1 MTNPMNRKPPLT
13 RKSIRALRNGE
24 RITEKGITAQKLTDG
39 VEGDVRYSINVMVD
53 GERHHRI
60 IGKGSEGV
68 TLTQAQEAIETLRT
82 RAREDRLDL
91 PKGRKIAMPFKEAA
105 DSYIKRLK
113 EEGGKTIERKE
124 RVLELYL
131 TPALGVKPL
140 SKITSS
146 DLAVYRTQRRKAGA
160 KDATIN
166 REMAVVS
173 HLYSK
178 AVDWGWVAA
187 KPKITRAK
195 EGDGR
200 IAYLTPEQC
209 ARIIAAAR
217 NDVSPHIHPF
227 CVIALSTSMRMSEV
241 LSIKP
246 EHIDFDKR
254 RIFIPSAKAGQREQ
268 PITKA
273 LSDFLKPHLEG
284 LPDDV
289 EWLFPNS
296 ASQSGRVM
304 TIRKA
309 HRRVVKAAGLNPD
322 EVLRHTFRHTAITH
336 LVQAG
341 VDLPTVQKVS
351 GHKTLAMVA
360 RYAHANGEHIDAA
373 MDNLEQRIALPI

>member
-1 MTNPMNRKPPLT
+1 MALKFTILT
-13 RKSIRALRNGE
+13 RKSIQLLSYGSRLTEHGIVAE
-24 RITEKGITAQKLTDG
+24 RTKS
-39 VEGDVRYSINVMVD
+39 GDIVYRINVMVD
-53 GERHHRI
+53 GERIHRV
-60 IGKGSEGV
+60 IGRESDG
-68 TLTQAQEAIETLRT
+68 TTRTQAEEAIAVLRT
-82 RAREDRLDL
+82 RAKEDRLDL
-91 PKGRKIAMPFKEAA
+91 PTGRKIPMPFKEAA
-105 DSYIKRLK
+105 ASYIKRLK

-124 RVLELYL
+124 RMLELHI
-131 TPALGVKPL
+131 TPALGSKPL

-146 DLAVYRTQRRKAGA
+146 DFATYRAARKKDGA

-187 KPKITRAK
+187 KPKISRAK

-217 NDVSPHIHPF
+217 NDLSPHIHPF

-246 EHIDFDKR
+246 GHLDFEKR
-254 RIFIPSAKAGQREQ
+254 RIFIPNAKAGQREQ
-268 PITKA
+268 PMTKA
-273 LSDFLKPHLEG
+273 LSDFLKSHLKG
-284 LPDDV
+284 LPDDA

-296 ASQSGRVM
+296 ASKSGRVM

-322 EVLRHTFRHTAITH
+322 EILRHTFRHTAITH

-360 RYAHANGEHIDAA
+360 RYAHANGKHIDAA

>member
-113 EEGGKTIERKE
+113 EEGGKTIERKK
-124 RVLELYL
+124 RVLEVYL

-146 DLAVYRTQRRKAGA
+146 DFAVYRTQRRKAGA

-178 AVDWGWVAA
+178 AADWGWVAA
-187 KPKITRAK
+187 KPKIIRAK

-284 LPDDV
+284 LPDDA

-296 ASQSGRVM
+296 GSQSGRVM

>member
-1 MTNPMNRKPPLT
+1 MSDKLPLN
-13 RKSIRALRNGE
+13 RKSIRALRKGE
-24 RITEKGITAQKLTDG
+24 RITEKGITAEKLNDG
-39 VEGDVRYSINVMVD
+39 VEGDVRYSINIMVD
-53 GERHHRI
+53 GDRVHRVV
-60 IGKGSEGV
+60 GKASEGV
-68 TLTQAQEAIETLRT
+68 TLTQAQEAIEALRT
-82 RAREDRLDL
+82 RAREERLDL
-91 PKGRKIAMPFKEAA
+91 PKGRKIAIPFKEAA
-105 DSYIKRLK
+105 ESYIKRLK
-113 EEGGKTIERKE
+113 EEGGKTIDRKE
-124 RVLELYL
+124 RTLELYL
-131 TPALGVKPL
+131 TPALGTKPL

-146 DLAVYRTQRRKAGA
+146 DLAVYRSQRRKTGA

-173 HLYSK
+173 HMYSK
-178 AVDWGWVAA
+178 AVDWGWVTA
-187 KPKITRAK
+187 KPKIIRAK

-200 IAYLTPEQC
+200 IAYLTPDQC

-217 NDVSPHIHPF
+217 NDLSPHIHPF

-246 EHIDFDKR
+246 EHLDFDKR
-254 RIFIPSAKAGQREQ
+254 RIFIPNAKAGQREQ
-268 PITKA
+268 PMTKA
-273 LSDFLKPHLEG
+273 LSDFLKTHLEG
-284 LPDDV
+284 LPEDA

-296 ASQSGRVM
+296 ASKSGRVM

-360 RYAHANGEHIDAA
+360 RYAHANGEHIDTA
-373 MDNLEQRIALPI
+373 MDNLQQRIALPI

>member
-1 MTNPMNRKPPLT
+1 
-13 RKSIRALRNGE
+13 
-24 RITEKGITAQKLTDG
+24 
-39 VEGDVRYSINVMVD
+39 
-53 GERHHRI
+53 
-60 IGKGSEGV
+60 
-68 TLTQAQEAIETLRT
+68 
-82 RAREDRLDL
+82 
-91 PKGRKIAMPFKEAA
+91 
-105 DSYIKRLK
+105 
-113 EEGGKTIERKE
+113 
-124 RVLELYL
+124 
-131 TPALGVKPL
+131 
-140 SKITSS
+140 
-146 DLAVYRTQRRKAGA
+146 
-160 KDATIN
+160 
-166 REMAVVS
+166 MAVVS

-178 AVDWGWVAA
+178 AVDWGWVTA
-187 KPKITRAK
+187 KPKIVRAK

-209 ARIIAAAR
+209 ARIISAAR
-217 NDVSPHIHPF
+217 NDLSPHIHPF

-246 EHIDFDKR
+246 EHLDFDKR

-268 PITKA
+268 PMTKA
-273 LSDFLKPHLEG
+273 LSDFLKAHLGG
-284 LPDDV
+284 LPDDA

-296 ASQSGRVM
+296 ASKSGRVM

>member
-1 MTNPMNRKPPLT
+1 MSIKFTTLT
-13 RKSIRALRNGE
+13 RASIRSLLPGHKLAE
-24 RITEKGITAQKLTDG
+24 HGITAERTKS
-39 VEGDVRYSINVMVD
+39 GDIVYRVNIMVD
-53 GERHHRI
+53 GERIHRVV
-60 IGKGSEGV
+60 GRESDGV
-68 TLTQAQEAIETLRT
+68 TRQQAEDMIATLRT
-82 RAREDRLDL
+82 RAREERLDL
-91 PKGRKIAMPFKEAA
+91 PKGRKIAMAFKEAA
-105 DSYIKRLK
+105 DGYIKRLK
-113 EEGGKTIERKE
+113 EEGGKTIDRKE
-124 RVLELYL
+124 RTLELYL
-131 TPALGVKPL
+131 TPALGTKPL

-146 DLAVYRTQRRKAGA
+146 DLAVYRAQRKKTGA

-187 KPKITRAK
+187 KPKIIRAK

-200 IAYLTPEQC
+200 IAYLTPDQC

-217 NDVSPHIHPF
+217 NDLSPHIHPF

-246 EHIDFDKR
+246 EHLDFDKR

-268 PITKA
+268 PMTKG
-273 LSDFLKPHLEG
+273 LSDFLKTHLEG
-284 LPDDV
+284 LPGDA

-296 ASQSGRVM
+296 ASKSGRVM

-322 EVLRHTFRHTAITH
+322 DVLRHTFRHTAITH

>member
-1 MTNPMNRKPPLT
+1 MAIKFTILT
-13 RKSIRALRNGE
+13 RKAIQLLPTGSRLTEHGIVAE
-24 RITEKGITAQKLTDG
+24 RTKS
-39 VEGDVRYSINVMVD
+39 GDIVYRINVMVD
-53 GERHHRI
+53 GERIHRV
-60 IGKGSEGV
+60 IGRESDG
-68 TLTQAQEAIETLRT
+68 TTRTQAEEAIAVLRT
-82 RAREDRLDL
+82 RAREERLDL
-91 PKGRKIAMPFKEAA
+91 PKGRKIAMSFKEAA

-113 EEGGKTIERKE
+113 EEGGKTIDRKE
-124 RVLELYL
+124 RMLELYL
-131 TPALGVKPL
+131 APALGAKPL

-146 DLAVYRTQRRKAGA
+146 DLASYRVQRLKAGA

-178 AVDWGWVAA
+178 AVDWGWVTA
-187 KPKITRAK
+187 KPKIVRAK

-200 IAYLTPEQC
+200 IVYLTPDQC
-209 ARIIAAAR
+209 ARIIAAAK
-217 NDVSPHIHPF
+217 NDSSPHIYPF

-246 EHIDFDKR
+246 EHLDFEKC
-254 RIFIPSAKAGQREQ
+254 RIFIPSAKTGQREQ
-268 PITKA
+268 PMTKA
-273 LSDFLKPHLEG
+273 LSDFLKTHLQA
-284 LPDDV
+284 LPGDA
-289 EWLFPNS
+289 EWLFPNN
-296 ASQSGRVM
+296 ASKSGRVM

-309 HRRVVKAAGLNPD
+309 HRRVVKAAGLNPN
-322 EVLRHTFRHTAITH
+322 EILRHTFRHTAITH

-351 GHKTLAMVA
+351 GHKTLAMVV